1 MIEFALTYGFRIFW
15 ALLLGAVV
23 AGSLR
28 ASWEVENGKKNFR
41 FGLRDR
47 SDTVVW
53 LDPLIFP
60 CAVVLYLGAG
70 VFWYAKMKTTPEL
83 VNIVIDIFL
92 YVSIYFTL
100 LLLLLPILRKY
111 YTARTCAAFWL
122 IPIFLY
128 YQPQV
133 FYSYSIVPPKIIL
146 YIPGDLLKLLLCI
159 WLTGFGIIFV
169 WQVISHIRFSGKL
182 KRYSLPVTDKVLLHK
197 WESMKEER
205 NISYP
210 IGLKYCSVITTP
222 LTVGMWKKNKVTYL
236 PEKKFSGEEA
246 ELIFSHELWHI
257 QRKDTHTKFFLR
269 FCNALGWIHPFVWLA
284 IKKAEDDLELSCDE
298 AVLRGADSERRKKYA
313 QLLLSIAGDSRGFS
327 TCLSASAKTL
337 RYRLKATMPGNSKR
351 LGLFL
356 LFLVTFL
363 TFLSVGN
370 LAMATDRGTI
380 AELSGRD
387 LTRVEDAEI
396 WDADGESRIMIEDT
410 EGLAEYLEALQV
422 EKVLTDY
429 DAAASETD
437 GQYLFGSVAGS
448 ELSFSIYDDY
458 LVIYDPDKG
467 REQYHLCTPTDWDQ
481 IRMQYREGGKRSADI
496 CVE

>member
-1 MIEFALTYGFRIFW
+1 MRLIDLEYGFWIFW
-15 ALLLGAVV
+15 ALILGALV
-23 AGSLR
+23 AGAFR
-28 ASWEVENGKKNFR
+28 GSWQVENGKKNISWY
-41 FGLRDR
+41 GLRYR

-53 LDPLIFP
+53 VDPILFP
-60 CAVVLYLGAG
+60 AAAAIYFGLGLYACIKMEIPLNYISIAIID
-70 VFWYAKMKTTPEL
+70 VFLFIT
-83 VNIVIDIFL
+83 V
-92 YVSIYFTL
+92 YFTL
-100 LLLLLPILRKY
+100 LFLLLPLLRKY
-111 YTARTCAAFWL
+111 YTARTCATLWL
-122 IPIFLY
+122 IPLFLL
-128 YQPQV
+128 YQP
-133 FYSYSIVPPKIIL
+133 YLSLPPKIIL
-146 YIPGDLLKLLLCI
+146 YFPGELLKLLICI
-159 WLTGFGIIFV
+159 WLTGFVIIFV
-169 WQVISHIRFSGKL
+169 GQIVSHIRFVWNL
-182 KRYSLPVTDKVLLHK
+182 KQHSLPVADEGVLNK

-222 LTVGMWKKNKVTYL
+222 LTVGMRQEKMITYL
-236 PEKKFSGEEA
+236 PEKKFSAEEA

-269 FCNALGWIHPFVWLA
+269 FCNALGWIHPLVWFA

-337 RYRLKATMPGNSKR
+337 RYRLKATMPGKSKR
-351 LGLFL
+351 LGLLL
-356 LFLVTFL
+356 LFLVTVL
-363 TFLSVGN
+363 GCLSGGS
-370 LAMATDRGTI
+370 LALATDRGTI

-396 WDADGESRIMIEDT
+396 WGADGESRIMIEDT
-410 EGLAEYLEALQV
+410 EGLAEYMEGLQV

-429 DAAASETD
+429 EAASYESD
-437 GQYLFGSVAGS
+437 AQHLSGSVAGS

-458 LVIYDPDKG
+458 LVIFDLDKG
-467 REQYHLCTPTDWDQ
+467 REQYHLCTPTDWEH
-481 IRMQYREGGKRSADI
+481 IRTLYSIADGKTNVGI

>member
-1 MIEFALTYGFRIFW
+1 MRLIDLEYGFWIFW
-15 ALLLGAVV
+15 ALILGALV
-23 AGSLR
+23 AGAFR
-28 ASWEVENGKKNFR
+28 GSWQVENGKKNISWY
-41 FGLRDR
+41 GLRYR

-53 LDPLIFP
+53 VDPILFP
-60 CAVVLYLGAG
+60 AAAAIYFGLGLYACI
-70 VFWYAKMKTTPEL
+70 KMEIPL
-83 VNIVIDIFL
+83 NYISIVIIDVFL
-92 YVSIYFTL
+92 FITVYFTL
-100 LLLLLPILRKY
+100 LFLLLPLLRKY
-111 YTARTCAAFWL
+111 YTARTCATLWL
-122 IPIFLY
+122 IPLFLL
-128 YQPQV
+128 YQP
-133 FYSYSIVPPKIIL
+133 YLSLPPKIIL
-146 YIPGDLLKLLLCI
+146 YFPGELLKLLICI
-159 WLTGFGIIFV
+159 WLTGFVIIFV
-169 WQVISHIRFSGKL
+169 GQIVSHIRFVWNL
-182 KRYSLPVTDKVLLHK
+182 KQHSLPVADEGVLNK

-222 LTVGMWKKNKVTYL
+222 LTVGMWQEKMITYL
-236 PEKKFSGEEA
+236 PEKKFSAEEA

-269 FCNALGWIHPFVWLA
+269 FCNALGWIHPLVWFA

-337 RYRLKATMPGNSKR
+337 RYRLKATMPGKSKR
-351 LGLFL
+351 LGLLL
-356 LFLVTFL
+356 LFLVTVL
-363 TFLSVGN
+363 GCLSGGS
-370 LAMATDRGTI
+370 LALATDRGTI

-396 WDADGESRIMIEDT
+396 WGADGESRIMIEDT
-410 EGLAEYLEALQV
+410 VGLAEYMEGLQV

-429 DAAASETD
+429 KAASYESD
-437 GQYLFGSVAGS
+437 AQHLSGSVAGS

-467 REQYHLCTPTDWDQ
+467 REQYHLCTPTDWEHIQTLYSIAD
-481 IRMQYREGGKRSADI
+481 GKTNVGI

>member
-1 MIEFALTYGFRIFW
+1 MRLIDLEYGFWFFW
-15 ALLLGAVV
+15 ALILGALV
-23 AGSLR
+23 AGAFR
-28 ASWEVENGKKNFR
+28 GSWQVENGKKNIR
-41 FGLRDR
+41 WYGLRYR

-53 LDPLIFP
+53 VDPILFP
-60 CAVVLYLGAG
+60 VAAAIYFGLGLYACI
-70 VFWYAKMKTTPEL
+70 KMKIPL
-83 VNIVIDIFL
+83 NYISIVIIDVFL
-92 YVSIYFTL
+92 FITVYFTL
-100 LLLLLPILRKY
+100 LFLLLPLLRKY
-111 YTARTCAAFWL
+111 YTARTCATLWL
-122 IPIFLY
+122 IPVFLL
-128 YQPQV
+128 YQP
-133 FYSYSIVPPKIIL
+133 YLSLPPKIIL
-146 YIPGDLLKLLLCI
+146 YFPGDLLNLLICI
-159 WLTGFGIIFV
+159 WLAGFGIIFV
-169 WQVISHIRFSGKL
+169 GQVISHICFVRNL
-182 KRYSLPVTDKVLLHK
+182 KQHSLPMTDEALLNK
-197 WESMKEER
+197 WESMKEQR

-210 IGLKYCSVITTP
+210 ISLKYCSVITTP
-222 LTVGMWKKNKVTYL
+222 LTVGMWQKMMITYL

-363 TFLSVGN
+363 SFLSVGN

>member
-1 MIEFALTYGFRIFW
+1 MREFALTYGFRIFW

-28 ASWEVENGKKNFR
+28 ASWEVENGKKNFG

-60 CAVVLYLGAG
+60 CAVVLYLGVG
-70 VFWYAKMKTTPEL
+70 VFWYAKMKTMPEL

-133 FYSYSIVPPKIIL
+133 FYSYSILPPKIIL

-269 FCNALGWIHPFVWLA
+269 FCNALGWIHPLVWFA

-298 AVLRGADSERRKKYA
+298 AVLRGAGSERRKKYA
-313 QLLLSIAGDSRGFS
+313 QLLLTIAGDSRGFS

-337 RYRLKATMPGNSKR
+337 RYRLKATVPGKSKR

-363 TFLSVGN
+363 GYLSGGS
-370 LAMATDRGTI
+370 LALATVRGTI

-387 LTRVEDAEI
+387 LTKVADATI
-396 WDADGESRIMIEDT
+396 WEADGESSIMVEDT
-410 EGLAEYLEALQV
+410 EELAEYMADLQV

-429 DAAASETD
+429 EAAAYESD
-437 GQYLFGSVAGS
+437 GQYLSCNVTGS
-448 ELSFSIYDDY
+448 EISFSISDDY
-458 LVIYDPDKG
+458 LVIYDSDRG
-467 REQYHLCTPTDWDQ
+467 RDQYHLCTPTDWEY
-481 IRMQYREGGKRSADI
+481 IESLK
-496 CVE
+496 

>member
-1 MIEFALTYGFRIFW
+1 MGQ
-15 ALLLGAVV
+15 
-23 AGSLR
+23 
-28 ASWEVENGKKNFR
+28 
-41 FGLRDR
+41 
-47 SDTVVW
+47 
-53 LDPLIFP
+53 
-60 CAVVLYLGAG
+60 
-70 VFWYAKMKTTPEL
+70 
-83 VNIVIDIFL
+83 IV
-92 YVSIYFTL
+92 
-100 LLLLLPILRKY
+100 
-111 YTARTCAAFWL
+111 
-122 IPIFLY
+122 
-128 YQPQV
+128 
-133 FYSYSIVPPKIIL
+133 
-146 YIPGDLLKLLLCI
+146 
-159 WLTGFGIIFV
+159 
-169 WQVISHIRFSGKL
+169 SHIRFVWNL
-182 KRYSLPVTDKVLLHK
+182 KQHSLPVADEGLLRK

-222 LTVGMWKKNKVTYL
+222 LTVGMWQEKMITYL
-236 PEKKFSGEEA
+236 PEKKFSAEEA

-269 FCNALGWIHPFVWLA
+269 FCNALGWIHPLVWFA

-337 RYRLKATMPGNSKR
+337 RYRLKATMPGKSKR
-351 LGLFL
+351 LGLLL
-356 LFLVTFL
+356 LFLVTVL
-363 TFLSVGN
+363 GCLSGGS
-370 LAMATDRGTI
+370 LALATDRGTI

-396 WDADGESRIMIEDT
+396 WGADGESRIMIEDT
-410 EGLAEYLEALQV
+410 VGLAEYMEGLQV

-429 DAAASETD
+429 KAASYESD
-437 GQYLFGSVAGS
+437 AQHLSGSVAGS

-467 REQYHLCTPTDWDQ
+467 REQYHLCTPTDWEH
-481 IRMQYREGGKRSADI
+481 IRTLYSIADGKTNVGI

>member
-1 MIEFALTYGFRIFW
+1 MRAIDLLYVYWFFW
-15 ALLLGAVV
+15 ALILGALV
-23 AGSLR
+23 AGAFR
-28 ASWEVENGKKNFR
+28 GSWEVENGKRNVSW

-53 LDPLIFP
+53 VDPMVFP
-60 CAVVLYLGAG
+60 VAAALYFVLWLYLRTRTEMTSYFISVAID
-70 VFWYAKMKTTPEL
+70 VFLFIT
-83 VNIVIDIFL
+83 
-92 YVSIYFTL
+92 IYFTL
-100 LLLLLPILRKY
+100 LFLLLPLLRKY
-111 YTARTCAAFWL
+111 YTARTCATLWL
-122 IPIFLY
+122 IPVFLL
-128 YQPQV
+128 YQP
-133 FYSYSIVPPKIIL
+133 YLSLPPKIIL
-146 YIPGDLLKLLLCI
+146 YFPGELLKLLICI
-159 WLTGFGIIFV
+159 WLTGFVIIFV
-169 WQVISHIRFSGKL
+169 GQIVSHIRFVWNL
-182 KRYSLPVTDKVLLHK
+182 KQHSLPVVDEGLLNK

-222 LTVGMWKKNKVTYL
+222 LTVGMWQEKMITYL
-236 PEKKFSGEEA
+236 PEKKFSAEEA

-269 FCNALGWIHPFVWLA
+269 FCNALGWIHPLVWFA

-337 RYRLKATMPGNSKR
+337 RYRLKATMPGKSKR
-351 LGLFL
+351 LGLLL
-356 LFLVTFL
+356 LFLVTVL
-363 TFLSVGN
+363 GCLSGGS
-370 LAMATDRGTI
+370 LALATDRGTI

-396 WDADGESRIMIEDT
+396 WGADGESRIMIEDT
-410 EGLAEYLEALQV
+410 EGLAEYMEGLQV

-429 DAAASETD
+429 EAASYESD
-437 GQYLFGSVAGS
+437 AQHLSGSLAGS

-467 REQYHLCTPTDWDQ
+467 REQYHLCTPTDWEQ
-481 IRMQYREGGKRSADI
+481 IRMQYSAEGQ
-496 CVE
+496 

>member
-1 MIEFALTYGFRIFW
+1 MRLIDLEYGFWFFW
-15 ALLLGAVV
+15 ALILGALV
-23 AGSLR
+23 AGAFR
-28 ASWEVENGKKNFR
+28 GSWQVENGKKNISWY
-41 FGLRDR
+41 GLRDR

-53 LDPLIFP
+53 VDPILFP
-60 CAVVLYLGAG
+60 AAAAIYFGLGLYACIKMEIPLNYISIAIID
-70 VFWYAKMKTTPEL
+70 VFLFIT
-83 VNIVIDIFL
+83 V
-92 YVSIYFTL
+92 YFTL
-100 LLLLLPILRKY
+100 LLLLLPLLRKY
-111 YTARTCAAFWL
+111 YTARTCATLWL
-122 IPIFLY
+122 IPVFLL
-128 YQPQV
+128 YQP
-133 FYSYSIVPPKIIL
+133 YLSLPSKIIL
-146 YIPGDLLKLLLCI
+146 YFPGELLKLLICI
-159 WLTGFGIIFV
+159 WLTGFVIIFV
-169 WQVISHIRFSGKL
+169 GQIVSHIRFVWNL
-182 KRYSLPVTDKVLLHK
+182 KQHSLAVADEVLLNK

-222 LTVGMWKKNKVTYL
+222 LTVGMWQEKMITYL
-236 PEKKFSGEEA
+236 PEKRFSAEEA

-269 FCNALGWIHPFVWLA
+269 FCNALGWIHPLVWFA

-298 AVLRGADSERRKKYA
+298 AVLREADSERRKKYA

-337 RYRLKATMPGNSKR
+337 RYRLKATMPGKSKR

-363 TFLSVGN
+363 GCLSGGS
-370 LAMATDRGTI
+370 LALATDRGTI
-380 AELSGRD
+380 EELSGRD

-396 WDADGESRIMIEDT
+396 WSADGESRIMIEDT
-410 EGLAEYLEALQV
+410 EGLAEYMEGLQV

-429 DAAASETD
+429 EAASYESD
-437 GQYLFGSVAGS
+437 AQHLSGSLAGS

-481 IRMQYREGGKRSADI
+481 IRMKYSAEGQ
-496 CVE
+496 

>member
-28 ASWEVENGKKNFR
+28 ASWEVENGKKNFG

-111 YTARTCAAFWL
+111 YTARTCATLWL
-122 IPIFLY
+122 IPVFLL
-128 YQPQV
+128 YQP
-133 FYSYSIVPPKIIL
+133 YLSLPPKIIL
-146 YIPGDLLKLLLCI
+146 YFPGELLKLLICI
-159 WLTGFGIIFV
+159 WLTGFVIIFV
-169 WQVISHIRFSGKL
+169 GQIVSHIRFVWNL
-182 KRYSLPVTDKVLLHK
+182 KQHSLAVADEVLLNK

-363 TFLSVGN
+363 SFLSVGN

>member
-1 MIEFALTYGFRIFW
+1 M
-15 ALLLGAVV
+15 
-23 AGSLR
+23 
-28 ASWEVENGKKNFR
+28 
-41 FGLRDR
+41 
-47 SDTVVW
+47 
-53 LDPLIFP
+53 
-60 CAVVLYLGAG
+60 
-70 VFWYAKMKTTPEL
+70 
-83 VNIVIDIFL
+83 
-92 YVSIYFTL
+92 
-100 LLLLLPILRKY
+100 
-111 YTARTCAAFWL
+111 
-122 IPIFLY
+122 
-128 YQPQV
+128 
-133 FYSYSIVPPKIIL
+133 
-146 YIPGDLLKLLLCI
+146 
-159 WLTGFGIIFV
+159 
-169 WQVISHIRFSGKL
+169 
-182 KRYSLPVTDKVLLHK
+182 TDKVLLHK

-298 AVLRGADSERRKKYA
+298 AVLRGADSERRRNMRSFSFLSQEIPA
-313 QLLLSIAGDSRGFS
+313 AFPRAFLLLPKHCVIAES
-327 TCLSASAKTL
+327 
-337 RYRLKATMPGNSKR
+337 TMPGNSKR

-363 TFLSVGN
+363 SFLSVGN
-370 LAMATDRGTI
+370 LALATDRGTI
-380 AELSGRD
+380 AEIAGRE
-387 LTRVEDAEI
+387 LTRVADVQVWDEDRENSI
-396 WDADGESRIMIEDT
+396 SIDDT
-410 EGLAEYLEALQV
+410 EGLAEYLEDLQV

-437 GQYLFGSVAGS
+437 GQYLSGSVAGS

>member
-1 MIEFALTYGFRIFW
+1 MRLIDLEYGFWIFW
-15 ALLLGAVV
+15 ALILGALV
-23 AGSLR
+23 AGAFR
-28 ASWEVENGKKNFR
+28 GSWQVENGKKNISWY
-41 FGLRDR
+41 GLRYR

-53 LDPLIFP
+53 VDPILFP
-60 CAVVLYLGAG
+60 AAAAIYFGLGLYACIKMEIPLNYISIAIID
-70 VFWYAKMKTTPEL
+70 VFLFIT
-83 VNIVIDIFL
+83 V
-92 YVSIYFTL
+92 YFTL
-100 LLLLLPILRKY
+100 LFLLLPLLRKY
-111 YTARTCAAFWL
+111 YTARTCATL
-122 IPIFLY
+122 
-128 YQPQV
+128 
-133 FYSYSIVPPKIIL
+133 
-146 YIPGDLLKLLLCI
+146 
-159 WLTGFGIIFV
+159 WLTGFVIIFV
-169 WQVISHIRFSGKL
+169 GQIVSHIRFVWNL
-182 KRYSLPVTDKVLLHK
+182 KQHSLPVADEGVLNK

-222 LTVGMWKKNKVTYL
+222 LTVGMWQEKMITYL
-236 PEKKFSGEEA
+236 PEKKFSAEEA

-269 FCNALGWIHPFVWLA
+269 FCNALGWIHPLVWFA

-337 RYRLKATMPGNSKR
+337 RYRLKATMPGKSKR
-351 LGLFL
+351 LGLLL
-356 LFLVTFL
+356 LFLVTVL
-363 TFLSVGN
+363 GCLSGGS
-370 LAMATDRGTI
+370 LALATDRGTI

-396 WDADGESRIMIEDT
+396 WGADGESRIMIEDT
-410 EGLAEYLEALQV
+410 VGLAEYMEGLQV

-429 DAAASETD
+429 EAASYESD
-437 GQYLFGSVAGS
+437 AQHLSGSVAGS

-458 LVIYDPDKG
+458 LVIFDPDKG
-467 REQYHLCTPTDWDQ
+467 REQYHLCTPTDWEH
-481 IRMQYREGGKRSADI
+481 IRTLYSIADGKTNVGI

>member
-1 MIEFALTYGFRIFW
+1 MIGFALTYGFRIFW

-28 ASWEVENGKKNFR
+28 ASWEVENGKKNFG

-70 VFWYAKMKTTPEL
+70 VFWYAKMKTMPEL

-133 FYSYSIVPPKIIL
+133 FYSYSILPPKIIL
-146 YIPGDLLKLLLCI
+146 YIPGELLKLLLCI

-169 WQVISHIRFSGKL
+169 WQVISHIRFAGKL
-182 KRYSLPVTDKVLLHK
+182 KRYSLPVTDNVLLHK
-197 WESMKEER
+197 WELMKEER
-205 NISYP
+205 AVSYP

-222 LTVGMWKKNKVTYL
+222 LTVGMWKKNKITYL
-236 PEKKFSGEEA
+236 PERKFSGEEA

-351 LGLFL
+351 LGLFF

-363 TFLSVGN
+363 SFLSVGN
-370 LAMATDRGTI
+370 LALATDRGTI
-380 AELSGRD
+380 AEIAGRD
-387 LTRVEDAEI
+387 LTKVADVQVWDEDRENSI
-396 WDADGESRIMIEDT
+396 SIDDT

>member
-1 MIEFALTYGFRIFW
+1 MRVIDLEYGFWFFW
-15 ALLLGAVV
+15 ALILGALV
-23 AGSLR
+23 AGAFR
-28 ASWEVENGKKNFR
+28 GSWQVENGKKNISWY
-41 FGLRDR
+41 GLRDR
-47 SDTVVW
+47 SDTVAWV
-53 LDPLIFP
+53 DPILFP
-60 CAVVLYLGAG
+60 VAAAIYFGLGLYACIKMEIPLNYISIAIID
-70 VFWYAKMKTTPEL
+70 VFLFIT
-83 VNIVIDIFL
+83 
-92 YVSIYFTL
+92 IYFTL
-100 LLLLLPILRKY
+100 LFLLLPLLRKY
-111 YTARTCAAFWL
+111 YTARTCATLWL
-122 IPIFLY
+122 IPVFLL
-128 YQPQV
+128 YQP
-133 FYSYSIVPPKIIL
+133 YLSLPPKIIL
-146 YIPGDLLKLLLCI
+146 YFPGELLKLLICI

-169 WQVISHIRFSGKL
+169 GQIVSHIRFVWNL
-182 KRYSLPVTDKVLLHK
+182 KQHSLAVADEVLLNK

-222 LTVGMWKKNKVTYL
+222 LTVGMWQEKMITYL
-236 PEKKFSGEEA
+236 PEKKFSAEEA

-269 FCNALGWIHPFVWLA
+269 FCNALGWIHPFVWFA

-363 TFLSVGN
+363 SFLSVGN
-370 LAMATDRGTI
+370 LALATDRGTI
-380 AELSGRD
+380 TEIAGRD
-387 LTRVEDAEI
+387 LTEVADAQV
-396 WDADGESRIMIEDT
+396 WDAGRENSISIDNT

-429 DAAASETD
+429 NAAASETD
-437 GQYLFGSVAGS
+437 GQYLSGSVAGS

-467 REQYHLCTPTDWDQ
+467 REQYHLCTPTDWDY
-481 IRMQYREGGKRSADI
+481 IRTLHT
-496 CVE
+496 